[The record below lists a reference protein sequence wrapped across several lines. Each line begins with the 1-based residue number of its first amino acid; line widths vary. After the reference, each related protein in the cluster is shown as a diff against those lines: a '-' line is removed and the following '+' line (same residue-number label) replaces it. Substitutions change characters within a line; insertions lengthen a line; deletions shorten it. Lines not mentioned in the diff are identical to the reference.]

1 MGILYILL
9 GIAIGAIIT
18 YQRMQNNPI
27 ADKEE
32 LDKLKQWDQS
42 LNNRL
47 TSVEEK
53 YQQLADDLNFTKET
67 LANKEIDPP
76 QLETEFTEE
85 KEKPEAEVQQQLPA
99 IEVTQVTAK
108 LPTGSNSPQQE
119 ELNRQVSEL
128 SHEKSKLEHKKR
140 NLEEENMRLY
150 KKLEILEK
158 NLQEKS
164 ARYEELERSHT
175 EELKAHEASKIEI
188 KEQKEAIQ
196 ALGKRFNSDFQKIGV
211 KILEE
216 LESKKKITDA

>member
-42 LNNRL
+42 LNKRL

-53 YQQLADDLNFTKET
+53 YQQLEGDLNFTKEA
-67 LANKEIDPP
+67 LANKEIDLP
-76 QLETEFTEE
+76 QQETEFTEE
-85 KEKPEAEVQQQLPA
+85 KEKPEAEVQPQLPA
-99 IEVTQVTAK
+99 TEVTQVRAEV
-108 LPTGSNSPQQE
+108 PTVSSSAQQE
-119 ELNRQVSEL
+119 ELNRQVTEL
-128 SHEKSKLEHKKR
+128 SQEKSKLENKKR
-140 NLEEENMRLY
+140 NLEEENIRLH
-150 KKLEILEK
+150 KKLEIMEK

-164 ARYEELERSHT
+164 AKYEELERSHAD
-175 EELKAHEASKIEI
+175 ELKAHEASKIEI

-216 LESKKKITDA
+216 LEAKKKA

>member
-67 LANKEIDPP
+67 LANKDLDLP
-76 QLETEFTEE
+76 QLETEITKE
-85 KEKPEAEVQQQLPA
+85 KEQQESEVQPQLPA
-99 IEVTQVTAK
+99 AEVPQATTEVPTA
-108 LPTGSNSPQQE
+108 SNSTQQE
-119 ELNRQVSEL
+119 ELNRQLTEL
-128 SHEKSKLEHKKR
+128 SQEKSKLENKKR
-140 NLEEENMRLY
+140 NLEEENIRLY

-164 ARYEELERSHT
+164 AKYEELEQSHT

-196 ALGKRFNSDFQKIGV
+196 ALGKRFNADFQKIGI

>member
-42 LNNRL
+42 LNKRI

-53 YQQLADDLNFTKET
+53 YQQLEDDLNFTKET

-76 QLETEFTEE
+76 QLETEITEVNE
-85 KEKPEAEVQQQLPA
+85 RLESEVQPQLPTTEVPQITAEV
-99 IEVTQVTAK
+99 
-108 LPTGSNSPQQE
+108 PTVSNSPKQE
-119 ELNRQVSEL
+119 ELSRQVSEL
-128 SHEKSKLEHKKR
+128 SQEKSKLENKKR
-140 NLEEENMRLY
+140 NLEEENIRLH

-158 NLQEKS
+158 NLQENSTKF
-164 ARYEELERSHT
+164 EELERSHAD
-175 EELKAHEASKIEI
+175 ELKAHEASKIEI

-216 LESKKKITDA
+216 LEAKKKITDA

>member
-42 LNNRL
+42 LNKRI

-53 YQQLADDLNFTKET
+53 YQQLEDDLNFTKEA
-67 LANKEIDPP
+67 LANKEIDLPK
-76 QLETEFTEE
+76 LETEFTEE

-99 IEVTQVTAK
+99 TEVALVTAEV
-108 LPTGSNSPQQE
+108 PTVSSSAQQE

-128 SHEKSKLEHKKR
+128 SQEKSKLENKKR
-140 NLEEENMRLY
+140 NLEEENIRLY

-158 NLQEKS
+158 KLQENSTKF
-164 ARYEELERSHT
+164 EELERSHAD
-175 EELKAHEASKIEI
+175 ELKAHEASKIEI

-216 LESKKKITDA
+216 LASKKKV